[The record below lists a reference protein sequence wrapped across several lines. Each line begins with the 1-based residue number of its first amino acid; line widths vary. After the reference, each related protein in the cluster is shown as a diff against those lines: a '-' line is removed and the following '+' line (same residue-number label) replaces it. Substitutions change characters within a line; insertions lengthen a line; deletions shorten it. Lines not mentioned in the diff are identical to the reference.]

1 MNTLVKSTV
10 VGLLVVLFCGVA
22 TAQIYKWRDKDGN
35 LVMSST
41 PPPPGVKWEK
51 RKLEEVRE
59 TAKPAET
66 TTAKPA
72 PRTSAE
78 KRPVS
83 DVKVIMY
90 MTDWCPV
97 CKRAREYLNGLGVN
111 LVEYNVDTDRQ
122 KEQEWIRKVGNKRG
136 VPTLD
141 IEGIIIQGLYGA
153 KIQEAIEEK
162 RAL

>member
-1 MNTLVKSTV
+1 MNTFRIGIVAI
-10 VGLLVVLFCGVA
+10 LLVLLFACASV
-22 TAQIYKWRDKDGN
+22 AQIYRWKDKDGN
-35 LVMSST
+35 VVISST

-51 RKLEEVRE
+51 RKLEVSRE
-59 TAKPAET
+59 APKTTADAAKPA
-66 TTAKPA
+66 ARA
-72 PRTSAE
+72 SGE

-83 DVKVIMY
+83 DIKVIMY

-97 CKRAREYLNGLGVN
+97 CKRAREYLKTLGVN
-111 LVEYNVDTDRQ
+111 VVEYNVDTDKQ

-141 IEGIIIQGLYGA
+141 IEGTIIQGLYGE